1 MLRDVVGMI
10 GFQVHVLLGVEHHVK
25 GHQFNEGFGQQ
36 CHVMKRFDLVCL
48 VYTTQI
54 RSAL

>member
-10 GFQVHVLLGVEHHVK
+10 GFQVHELLGVEYHVK
-25 GHQFNEGFGQQ
+25 GHQFDECFGQQ
-36 CHVMKRFDLVCL
+36 CHVIKRFDSMCL
-48 VYTTQI
+48 VYRTQI

>member
-10 GFQVHVLLGVEHHVK
+10 GFQVHVLLGVEHNVK
-25 GHQFNEGFGQQ
+25 GYQFDECFGQQ
-36 CHVMKRFDLVCL
+36 CHVIKRFDLVCL

-54 RSAL
+54 GSAL